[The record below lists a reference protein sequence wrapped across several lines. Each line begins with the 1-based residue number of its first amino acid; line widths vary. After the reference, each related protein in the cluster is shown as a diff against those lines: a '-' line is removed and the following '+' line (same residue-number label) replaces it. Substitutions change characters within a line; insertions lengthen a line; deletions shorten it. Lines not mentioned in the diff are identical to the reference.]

1 MFLHSVRQT
10 IVTVYDALE
19 VTVLL
24 KALYKLT
31 IYITITYIILHYE
44 EIWETERHYVHTDV
58 AGGSN
63 QSAWG
68 SAESGDIWMILQQK
82 LT

>member
-31 IYITITYIILHYE
+31 IYITYIILHYE
-44 EIWETERHYVHTDV
+44 EIWETEWHYVHTDV

-68 SAESGDIWMILQQK
+68 SAESWDIWMILQQK